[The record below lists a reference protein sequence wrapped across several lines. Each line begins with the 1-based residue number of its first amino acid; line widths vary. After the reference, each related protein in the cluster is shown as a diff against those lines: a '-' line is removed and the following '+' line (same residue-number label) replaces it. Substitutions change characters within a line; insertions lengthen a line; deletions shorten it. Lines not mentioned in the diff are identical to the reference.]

1 MVSQLGFEPFA
12 ILSYSTVE
20 INDASRSGNRHGLIG
35 SFSTDASCIV
45 PGRYGFTWTRDGLN
59 CESLVYICER
69 IISVKDEYCSEHML
83 IEPRTRQRLGALAR
97 SMWAGHV
104 AQRNRQRWF
113 SWAALAIC
121 SCSHLP
127 TQCQLRTPMLM
138 LNETETE
145 TRTEIMMAQK
155 NRTALT
161 VRYKSKSLPPPP
173 KVRFCITPVLHPLRV
188 LLAKDL
194 SHVPCKFFKVGACTA
209 GSSCPFSHVVPEPGQ
224 KEACAWFVKGN
235 CKFGHKCALAHI
247 LPGQSMAMD
256 RKNKKAAQAAAAAT
270 TAAEKGTLGP
280 KDGSKDVAARG
291 GATRKR
297 DGHLT
302 SAVTGHTGAHGNGTA
317 AHGGSGRNALLTG
330 GSTAPTRILS
340 SSSTSTPSTRP
351 PINMPLKAPISPSAP
366 APSLKDTD
374 FASFALDEMEGVDS
388 PAPQGQGKTDH
399 ETKEE
404 QEHGKPPSDAAT
416 SDLARVADVGHPRRE
431 SQPPSPVHLPT
442 SAPRPSAPLATSNF
456 GPIGSPPSAT
466 RSNGLLASRKVAGT
480 ISPGTSPRSNSGANF
495 LHPSMNHGTHSS
507 NRIDYN

>member
-1 MVSQLGFEPFA
+1 
-12 ILSYSTVE
+12 
-20 INDASRSGNRHGLIG
+20 
-35 SFSTDASCIV
+35 
-45 PGRYGFTWTRDGLN
+45 
-59 CESLVYICER
+59 
-69 IISVKDEYCSEHML
+69 
-83 IEPRTRQRLGALAR
+83 
-97 SMWAGHV
+97 
-104 AQRNRQRWF
+104 
-113 SWAALAIC
+113 
-121 SCSHLP
+121 
-127 TQCQLRTPMLM
+127 MLM
-138 LNETETE
+138 LNETKTE

-155 NRTALT
+155 NQTAQT
-161 VRYKSKSLPPPP
+161 VRYKSKSLPPPK
-173 KVRFCITPVLHPLRV
+173 KVRFFISPVLHPSRV
-188 LLAKDL
+188 LPAKDL

-270 TAAEKGTLGP
+270 TAAEKGMLGP
-280 KDGSKDVAARG
+280 KDGSKDVSARG
-291 GATRKR
+291 GAARKR
-297 DGHLT
+297 DGQLT
-302 SAVTGHTGAHGNGTA
+302 TAVTTGNGT
-317 AHGGSGRNALLTG
+317 GGSGRNALLTG

-404 QEHGKPPSDAAT
+404 QDGKPPSDAAT

-442 SAPRPSAPLATSNF
+442 SAPRPSAPLATSSF
-456 GPIGSPPSAT
+456 GPIGSPPSAA

-495 LHPSMNHGTHSS
+495 LHPSMNHGIHIVQ
-507 NRIDYN
+507 RA